1 VLARWS
7 GRALTARAV
16 QDAADAALPPG
27 RAWAWNQALLDLGAT
42 VCTRRAPDCAAC
54 PVPERCAWAVAG
66 WPVPDPADGSA
77 GVSVGQP
84 RFAGSDRQGRGRL
97 VEALRTGPVELGA
110 VAAVMGWPDD
120 AARADRVLGAL
131 VADGLVVRAGSVLEL
146 P

>member
-1 VLARWS
+1 
-7 GRALTARAV
+7 
-16 QDAADAALPPG
+16 
-27 RAWAWNQALLDLGAT
+27 
-42 VCTRRAPDCAAC
+42 
-54 PVPERCAWAVAG
+54 
-66 WPVPDPADGSA
+66 
-77 GVSVGQP
+77 VSVGQP